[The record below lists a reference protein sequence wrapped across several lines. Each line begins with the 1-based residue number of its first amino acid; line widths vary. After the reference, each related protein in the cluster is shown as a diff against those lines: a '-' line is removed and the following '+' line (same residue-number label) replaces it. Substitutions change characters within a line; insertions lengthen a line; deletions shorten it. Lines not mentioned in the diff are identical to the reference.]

1 MLNKGMSMFEIQ
13 EYLGHE
19 SLHSTSLYA
28 KVKDPKIES
37 EYKKLGFIGLI
48 VKEISEKEIGEGKKI
63 DTETLLSASLPDGA
77 CQKPIN
83 NEGKICS
90 KFNMCV
96 ICPKFITTPKH
107 LPIHKDHLDRLRA
120 NREAYMAQEYI
131 GTMNHLETV
140 EYALETIIERLEA
153 MQSGRENKT

>member
-1 MLNKGMSMFEIQ
+1 M
-13 EYLGHE
+13 
-19 SLHSTSLYA
+19 
-28 KVKDPKIES
+28 
-37 EYKKLGFIGLI
+37 
-48 VKEISEKEIGEGKKI
+48 
-63 DTETLLSASLPDGA
+63 SASLPDGA

-96 ICPKFITTPKH
+96 ICPKFITTPEH

-131 GTMNHLETV
+131 GTTHHLETV
-140 EYALETIIERLEA
+140 EYALETIIGRLEA
-153 MQSGRENKT
+153 MQSG

>member
-1 MLNKGMSMFEIQ
+1 M
-13 EYLGHE
+13 
-19 SLHSTSLYA
+19 
-28 KVKDPKIES
+28 
-37 EYKKLGFIGLI
+37 
-48 VKEISEKEIGEGKKI
+48 
-63 DTETLLSASLPDGA
+63 
-77 CQKPIN
+77 
-83 NEGKICS
+83 
-90 KFNMCV
+90 